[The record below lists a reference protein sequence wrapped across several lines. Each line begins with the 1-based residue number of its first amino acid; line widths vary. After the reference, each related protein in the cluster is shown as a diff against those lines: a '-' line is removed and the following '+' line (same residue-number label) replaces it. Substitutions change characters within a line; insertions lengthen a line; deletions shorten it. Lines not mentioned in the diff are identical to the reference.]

1 MVRNKRK
8 ISADQYFYWEGAPG
22 HLLVF
27 LPGPYFKNFVLCLA
41 PPPKRK
47 RLPAVDHNFVNFL
60 HHSHQGPIL
69 ISSFDRVWRL
79 AGAADEENDKIWR
92 RRAPPRFKKERLKD

>member
-27 LPGPYFKNFVLCLA
+27 LPGPYFKNFVLTLYLGDQ
-41 PPPKRK
+41 RYGVSSRNF
-47 RLPAVDHNFVNFL
+47 RLQEQETTACNILLLGTCQL
-60 HHSHQGPIL
+60 H
-69 ISSFDRVWRL
+69 
-79 AGAADEENDKIWR
+79 A
-92 RRAPPRFKKERLKD
+92 

>member
-1 MVRNKRK
+1 MKLCEMCCSQSNVSNMKGLK
-8 ISADQYFYWEGAPG
+8 LQY
-22 HLLVF
+22 L
-27 LPGPYFKNFVLCLA
+27 GPQRSFTTVG
-41 PPPKRK
+41 
-47 RLPAVDHNFVNFL
+47 HNFVNFF